1 MRFVRVFVQLHELAE
16 VREQALTDELTGLA
30 NRRSLYLHLDALL
43 DPDASAAAAEA
54 AGVGVL
60 EHEPEFAVALVD
72 LDHFKE
78 VNDTLG
84 HAVGDAMLKGV
95 TERFTAKLEELETPY
110 FLRPARQDEFA
121 ILLHEATRATPR

>member
-1 MRFVRVFVQLHELAE
+1 M
-16 VREQALTDELTGLA
+16 
-30 NRRSLYLHLDALL
+30 
-43 DPDASAAAAEA
+43 
-54 AGVGVL
+54 
-60 EHEPEFAVALVD
+60 ALVD

-110 FLRPARQDEFA
+110 FFARLGGDEFA
-121 ILLHEATRATPR
+121 IVLHEATRATPR